1 MELSLAWANYCPKME
16 IQSAPCHPPSIVQ
29 PFTRVEELYLEGQK
43 NFRLLFG
50 KPIKSETTE
59 FKYQDI
65 TRRVHYFKP
74 GDIFAIDLWERN
86 EYGTTNWS
94 VFVLQAALPGE
105 FAVRIPQ
112 VKPAAKV
119 LLEAAGQKHAREAV
133 RLLKEIEDRTDP
145 TKLHPS
151 RFLLTDFRLK
161 AEPPTFRRMN

>member
-1 MELSLAWANYCPKME
+1 MEPTQLRTGSSERQLLT
-16 IQSAPCHPPSIVQ
+16 Q
-29 PFTRVEELYLEGQK
+29 VEELYLEGHK
-43 NFRLLFG
+43 NYRLLFG
-50 KPIKSETTE
+50 NPIISEATE

-65 TRRVHYFKP
+65 TRRVNYFKP

-86 EYGTTNWS
+86 EYGTTNWT

-145 TKLHPS
+145 TNLHPS

-161 AEPPTFRRMN
+161 TSTRSQRRLT

>member
-1 MELSLAWANYCPKME
+1 MEPPRVGENYCPDMD
-16 IQSAPCHPPSIVQ
+16 IQSVPYRPLSIAQ
-29 PFTRVEELYLEGQK
+29 PVTRVEELYLEGQK

-86 EYGTTNWS
+86 EYGTTSWS

-161 AEPPTFRRMN
+161 AEPSNFRRMN

>member
-1 MELSLAWANYCPKME
+1 MEPPPVCSNYCHDME
-16 IQSAPCHPPSIVQ
+16 IQSVPCRPPSLAQ
-29 PFTRVEELYLEGQK
+29 SLTRFEELYLEGHK
-43 NFRLLFG
+43 NYRLLFG

-105 FAVRIPQ
+105 LAVRIPQ
-112 VKPAAKV
+112 VKPAAKI
-119 LLEAAGQKHAREAV
+119 LLEASGQKHAREAV